1 MFLIGLAVILALL
14 FGVASMALGANGKPF
29 TLGKKN
35 IASKVSKL
43 IKSGVGPAL
52 NLQVGSGPPMAV
64 NSSEL
69 LANAG
74 KLDSKGAT
82 RLGVNGLQRIE
93 TESAETSNS
102 PKQVK
107 LSLGQDPGRNRI
119 PHRPTW

>member
-1 MFLIGLAVILALL
+1 
-14 FGVASMALGANGKPF
+14 
-29 TLGKKN
+29 
-35 IASKVSKL
+35 
-43 IKSGVGPAL
+43 
-52 NLQVGSGPPMAV
+52 MAV

-102 PKQVK
+102 P
-107 LSLGQDPGRNRI
+107 SR
-119 PHRPTW
+119 